1 VIESTISGNTT
12 AAVSEGEYFVV
23 GGGGLYVQLNKSAS
37 LTVDNTVV
45 HDNHATSGNGGG
57 ILANAF
63 EDETNPFNP
72 RAITFT
78 RSTISENRADDRGG
92 GLFLLNRQ
100 GTAIRLALA
109 A

>member
-23 GGGGLYVQLNKSAS
+23 VGGGLYVQLNKSAS

-57 ILANAF
+57 ILATALYVSEPDPNQ
-63 EDETNPFNP
+63 
-72 RAITFT
+72 RAITIT
-78 RSTISENRADDRGG
+78 RSTISEN
-92 GLFLLNRQ
+92 
-100 GTAIRLALA
+100 TANV
-109 A
+109 